1 MLWIQFDECDHH
13 TPAPFFCLPSVLAGQ
28 ANGQICLQDYHED
41 CNLALFFTHGSHCP
55 ACLRAL
61 QTFATWQADYRDQEA
76 KIAAVF
82 PEAPEKLVGNPE
94 LSRLDFPLLC
104 DPANKVRQA
113 YRGLM
118 AENLIAQDASG
129 ASFASMLFLLDRY
142 NAPYAALIGSK
153 ASRQA
158 GVYASAADYVADVFS
173 RGDVQEEIL
182 GWLRYISIQCPE

>member
-1 MLWIQFDECDHH
+1 MQNIHTHAWHQSKHFEPATVKETDLSRGYPIDLTVDFDAFVKDCE
-13 TPAPFFCLPSVLAGQ
+13 PFEKV
-28 ANGQICLQDYHED
+28 
-41 CNLALFFTHGSHCP
+41 
-55 ACLRAL
+55 
-61 QTFATWQADYRDQEA
+61 
-76 KIAAVF
+76 AVF
-82 PEAPEKLVGNPE
+82 GLKGRLTGYWVPDQYVADFVAKAPEKLVGNPE